1 MAPSIDQIVKG
12 ISIVA
17 QEYPIKKAELFGSLA
32 RGQGTARTADVDLLV
47 EFTTPRVSLLT
58 LNGVKYRLEELLGT
72 EVDVVHGPLPKSS
85 MLEIDKRISVY
96 GA

>member
-32 RGQGTARTADVDLLV
+32 RGQGRPDSDVDLLV
-47 EFTTPRVSLLT
+47 ELT